1 MIIGGGISGISAS
14 LSAAREGTTVCL
26 VESNND
32 LGGSIGENSQM
43 PLDYASSCNDP
54 FFRESGIFEEII
66 TTNLRLGNKEGTFTG
81 QARALLNLVKTE
93 PNITTM
99 LGCQCLEV
107 TLILLKDRIDSCTII
122 NHFNSCN
129 FLHRAQYFVD
139 CSNGGEFSKLANARE
154 NIISKDRAKAKTV
167 HEFVQI

>member
-14 LSAAREGTTVCL
+14 LSAAREGSTVCL
-26 VESNND
+26 VESNNE

-54 FFRESGIFEEII
+54 FFRESGIFEEI

-107 TLILLKDRIDSCTII
+107 TLILLRIALIHAQSLIILIPVNFCTEPSILSIVRMVENSPSWQMSLEKAATQQTQSQEDRS
-122 NHFNSCN
+122 
-129 FLHRAQYFVD
+129 
-139 CSNGGEFSKLANARE
+139 
-154 NIISKDRAKAKTV
+154 
-167 HEFVQI
+167 EFVQI